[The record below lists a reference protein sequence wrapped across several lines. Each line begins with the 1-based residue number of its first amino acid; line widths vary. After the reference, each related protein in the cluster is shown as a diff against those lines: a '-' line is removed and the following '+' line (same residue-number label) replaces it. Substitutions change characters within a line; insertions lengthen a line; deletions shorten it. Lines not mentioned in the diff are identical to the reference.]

1 LVRREQ
7 RKDNKAGEG
16 RRKKKEE
23 ACEFQMG
30 DYAQL
35 YNSKSNECQ
44 LKRQVGG
51 FIKIRVEEAAEY
63 KIC

>member
-1 LVRREQ
+1 M
-7 RKDNKAGEG
+7 
-16 RRKKKEE
+16 RKKEKGEERTKEG
-23 ACEFQMG
+23 ACVFQMG
-30 DYAQL
+30 DYTQL